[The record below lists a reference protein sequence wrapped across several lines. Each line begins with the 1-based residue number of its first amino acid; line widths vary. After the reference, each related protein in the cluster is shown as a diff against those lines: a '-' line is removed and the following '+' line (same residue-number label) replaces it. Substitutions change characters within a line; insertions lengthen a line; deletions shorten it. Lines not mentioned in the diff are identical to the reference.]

1 MLYILLCFFMLFS
14 GLAVLFYYLQGA
26 THASRRGSDMYS
38 FRRVLLLV
46 AAVLPSASAQ
56 SVCQTGWTQAP
67 STSDWGSKCY
77 REFGPTGRS
86 MLRPH
91 GSDPISGGYT
101 PLACEAA
108 CKNDSATGRM
118 LCLTS
123 EAEMTFVVKQAYM
136 TGWVGYTQNSSRSD
150 YAEPAGGWGWECA
163 STYVPTWGVD
173 RDGIQQP
180 DNVGMAQEGMVSCA
194 VLFGDSTVSDQSCI
208 EGDGIASIW
217 ARRALLTPTPRSF
230 AQALTTHP
238 AAQTPACVRTTRRHQ
253 PPPPAW
259 TGASRPVAS

>member
-1 MLYILLCFFMLFS
+1 MW
-14 GLAVLFYYLQGA
+14 
-26 THASRRGSDMYS
+26 S
-38 FRRVLLLV
+38 FPGVLLLV
-46 AAVLPSASAQ
+46 AAVLPSALAQ

-67 STSDWGSKCY
+67 SSSDWGSKCY
-77 REFGPTGRS
+77 REFGPTASGNMR
-86 MLRPH
+86 LH
-91 GSDPISGGYT
+91 GSDPISGGLT

-118 LCLTS
+118 LCLAS
-123 EAEMTFVVKQAYM
+123 EAEMNFVTKQAYM
-136 TGWVGYTQNSSRSD
+136 TGWVAYTQNSSRSD
-150 YAEPAGGWGWECA
+150 YAEPAGGWGWDCA
-163 STYVPTWGVD
+163 STYVPTWGMD
-173 RDGIQQP
+173 SGGHQQP
-180 DNVGMAQEGMVSCA
+180 DNSGMAQEGMVSCA

>member
-1 MLYILLCFFMLFS
+1 MLFS

-194 VLFGDSTVSDQSCI
+194 VLFGDSTVSDQSCL
-208 EGDGIASIW
+208 EGDGIVSSW
-217 ARRALLTPTPRSF
+217 ARRALPIPTPRSF

-238 AAQTPACVRTTRRHQ
+238 MLRR
-253 PPPPAW
+253 PL
-259 TGASRPVAS
+259 PV